1 MYTLQE
7 LKDKL
12 IGKKVGNKSILDVNY
27 EGNKSIRLE
36 LGNNTIACVL
46 NENIGILLEKVK

>member
-12 IGKKVGNKSILDVNY
+12 IGKKIGGKSILDINY
-27 EGNKSIRLE
+27 EGKKSIRLE

-46 NENIGILLEKVK
+46 NENINILLEKVK

>member
-7 LKDKL
+7 LKDNL
-12 IGKKVGNKSILDVNY
+12 IGKKIGELKILDVNY

-46 NENIGILLEKVK
+46 NENIDILLEKVK

>member
-12 IGKKVGNKSILDVNY
+12 IGKKIGELTILDVNY
-27 EGNKSIRLE
+27 EGKKAIRLE